1 MVEFRS
7 LILPGSLH
15 VIDVLALSGSLRA
28 ASTNSALLAA
38 LRANALSDFH
48 LTLYD
53 GLGSL
58 PIFNPDDEGE
68 RTPPLAAALID
79 AVARADGIIVSCPEY
94 AHGVPGGLKNA
105 LDWLVSRMP
114 RSANRPCWSTPRH
127 AR

>member
-1 MVEFRS
+1 MVEFPAS
-7 LILPGSLH
+7 FFPGSLH

-58 PIFNPDDEGE
+58 PILNPMMKAE
-68 RTPPLAAALID
+68 RAPPWQRL
-79 AVARADGIIVSCPEY
+79 
-94 AHGVPGGLKNA
+94 
-105 LDWLVSRMP
+105 
-114 RSANRPCWSTPRH
+114 
-127 AR
+127 